1 MGRRRA
7 TTAAAAA
14 ILWVAGG
21 VVLTVAWPVTTAPVI
36 AQTTAPPG
44 APSGAGSGI
53 PAEIEP
59 YRSWTKMNAAPL
71 TDPSNPRAGAK
82 NTFVNLTPAQLR
94 DIVGSGGRVQQPFPD
109 GTIVVRETLDPDA
122 GFVRILFVQRKDAA
136 QARTKGWVFSGFAR
150 NTATDAYQPLPIAD
164 PVVRCLNCHEQV
176 RHSDQVF
183 TPYLNRPDALPAR
196 PRPAAA
202 DRVEIFNYAFSPRE
216 LRVKVGTTVTFANY
230 DAVVH
235 DVKAASA
242 AFESGNIPTQGRH
255 FETFSL
261 AGTLEYFCAVHLEM
275 RGRIVV
281 EP

>member
-14 ILWVAGG
+14 ILCVAGG
-21 VVLTVAWPVTTAPVI
+21 GVLTVAWPVTTAPVI

-44 APSGAGSGI
+44 APSGA
-53 PAEIEP
+53 
-59 YRSWTKMNAAPL
+59 
-71 TDPSNPRAGAK
+71 
-82 NTFVNLTPAQLR
+82 
-94 DIVGSGGRVQQPFPD
+94 VGHSGGDRTVSILD
-109 GTIVVRETLDPDA
+109 G
-122 GFVRILFVQRKDAA
+122 
-136 QARTKGWVFSGFAR
+136 
-150 NTATDAYQPLPIAD
+150 
-164 PVVRCLNCHEQV
+164 
-176 RHSDQVF
+176 
-183 TPYLNRPDALPAR
+183 
-196 PRPAAA
+196 
-202 DRVEIFNYAFSPRE
+202 EIFNYAFSPRE